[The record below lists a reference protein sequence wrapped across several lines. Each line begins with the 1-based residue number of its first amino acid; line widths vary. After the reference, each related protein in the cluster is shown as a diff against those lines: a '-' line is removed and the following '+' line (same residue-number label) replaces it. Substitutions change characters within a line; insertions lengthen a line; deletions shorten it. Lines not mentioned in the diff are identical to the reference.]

1 MGKPGSFKPPWVKRN
16 RDSLCSSKSGQAF
29 SGDDE
34 SVFACVEAEL
44 ARACARGNEP
54 GKRFI
59 GPFQQH
65 RLLQR
70 MTGTR
75 LVFQFLEE
83 YLAVGRQALS
93 GILLQE
99 GAQVFEV

>member
-1 MGKPGSFKPPWVKRN
+1 
-16 RDSLCSSKSGQAF
+16 
-29 SGDDE
+29 
-34 SVFACVEAEL
+34 
-44 ARACARGNEP
+44 
-54 GKRFI
+54 
-59 GPFQQH
+59 
-65 RLLQR
+65 